1 MVRTFC
7 SSPIAPAYCCRR
19 DCLLAG
25 NSVLDTRRLEAFVK
39 VVDLGSMSRAA
50 KLLNIAQP
58 ALSQQIASLEVDF
71 KRKLLD
77 RSARGVRPTDAGQ
90 ILYRYAKS
98 IQRQIDEARRTILE
112 NQSGLTGNVAI
123 GLAPLSS
130 AALLATSLLMQVRER
145 FPGIVLHIYDSSGVM
160 LSEMVLKGSLDIA
173 VLYGERPVIGLD
185 YKPLMREYF
194 YLVAPRSM
202 YSKQPSEEV
211 SAEEVA
217 QFDLLLPYRES
228 FLRQAV
234 ERVCAEVGLRPR
246 IVAEIHSQSTL
257 SSAIAAGMGAAV
269 LPMSIAKA
277 LPNLDELCIRRIAA
291 PSASQ
296 QMSLCISDN
305 VALSDAAFAVYKILL
320 EIIAKEWGPFDW
332 PAAVVATDV
341 PTSPPGGS
349 EDEP

>member
-1 MVRTFC
+1 
-7 SSPIAPAYCCRR
+7 
-19 DCLLAG
+19 
-25 NSVLDTRRLEAFVK
+25 LDTRRLEAFVK

-58 ALSQQIASLEVDF
+58 ALSQQIASLELDF

-77 RSARGVRPTDAGQ
+77 RSARGVRPTEAGR

-98 IQRQIDEARRTILE
+98 IQRQIDEARRTILDNPME
-112 NQSGLTGNVAI
+112 LTGDVTI

-145 FPGIVLHIYDSSGVM
+145 FPSIVLHIYDSFGIV
-160 LSEMVLKGSLDIA
+160 LSEMMLNGSMDIA
-173 VLYGERPVIGLD
+173 VLYGDRPVIGLD
-185 YKPLMREYF
+185 YKPLMREQF

-202 YSKQPSEEV
+202 VSKQGVSEEV
-211 SAEEVA
+211 SAAELA

-246 IVAEIHSQSTL
+246 IVSEIHSQSTL
-257 SSAIAAGMGAAV
+257 ASAIAAGMGATV
-269 LPMSIAKA
+269 LPMSIAKE
-277 LPNLDELCIRRIAA
+277 LPNLDELCIRRIDAA
-291 PSASQ
+291 AASL

-320 EIIAKEWGPFDW
+320 EIIAKDWGPN
-332 PAAVVATDV
+332 
-341 PTSPPGGS
+341 
-349 EDEP
+349 